1 MTKSK
6 NISRRA
12 LIKGGLLAGA
22 GMFAAPMINRGAFQ
36 LFAQSGTKYS
46 NRAIN
51 LVSES
56 QVLDMLSL
64 LDFGKLFKPADGDT
78 GPLDFTHDELV
89 EIRKA
94 GINVFHPAVG
104 MGGPTVHQDALTFFA
119 NYNGLIAEHS
129 DILMRIDSVKDLED
143 NKNNNKIGLILGLQN
158 SSHFRNVKDV
168 NLFYNMGQRV
178 SQLTYNS
185 QNMIGSGS
193 TDRVDGG
200 ISTFGETIVKQMN
213 KIGMA
218 IDVSHCGDQTSRDAF
233 ELSSKP
239 VLITH
244 SNARALTPG
253 HPRCKPD
260 DVIKLMG
267 KAGSVM
273 GITGVRNFVKATE
286 PTTLDDYINH
296 IDHVVKLT
304 GIEHVGIGSDAD
316 LNGYDDIPEPYYS
329 ALKAGYKDTY
339 AFREKIDIEGMDNPK
354 KMFDLAEGLIRRGY
368 SDDNIRAIFG
378 GNFRRVLGEIWKS

>member
-1 MTKSK
+1 M
-6 NISRRA
+6 
-12 LIKGGLLAGA
+12 AGA
-22 GMFAAPMINRGAFQ
+22 GMFAAPMINTGAFQ
-36 LFAQSGTKYS
+36 LFAQSSSKYS
-46 NRAIN
+46 NRVIK
-51 LVSES
+51 LVMEN

-64 LDFGKLFKPADGDT
+64 LDLDRIFFPLNGERN
-78 GPLDFTHDELV
+78 PLDFTRDDLL
-89 EIRKA
+89 EIQKS

-104 MGGPTVHQDALTFFA
+104 IGGPNVHSDSLAFFA
-119 NYNGLIAEHS
+119 SYNGLIAEHS
-129 DILMRIDSVKDLED
+129 DLLMRIDSMADLEEQK
-143 NKNNNKIGLILGLQN
+143 KNGKIGLVLGLQN

-168 NLFYNMGQRV
+168 NLFYNVGQRI

-200 ISTFGETIVKQMN
+200 ISSYGETIVKQMN
-213 KIGMA
+213 KVGMA

-233 ELSSKP
+233 ELSDVP

-273 GITGVRNFVKATE
+273 GITAVRNFVKDSE

-378 GNFRRVLGEIWKS
+378 GNFRRVLGDIWKG

>member
-1 MTKSK
+1 MKKTMT
-6 NISRRA
+6 RRA

-22 GMFAAPMINRGAFQ
+22 GMFAAPMINTGAFQ

-46 NRAIN
+46 NRAIK
-51 LVSES
+51 LVREN

-64 LDFGKLFKPADGDT
+64 LDFGKLFKESNAET
-78 GPLDFTHDELV
+78 GPLDFTHDELG
-89 EIRKA
+89 EIQKA

-104 MGGPTVHQDALTFFA
+104 IGGPNVHANALAFFS
-119 NYNGLIAEHS
+119 NYNGLVAEHS
-129 DILMRIDSVKDLED
+129 DILMRIDSMADLDE

-168 NLFYNMGQRV
+168 NLFYHMGQRI

-193 TDRVDGG
+193 TDRADGG
-200 ISTFGETIVKQMN
+200 ISSFGETIVKQMN
-213 KIGMA
+213 KVGMA
-218 IDVSHCGDQTSRDAF
+218 IDVSHCGDQTTRDAF
-233 ELSSKP
+233 ELSTVP

-260 DVIKLMG
+260 DIIKLMG
-267 KAGSVM
+267 NAGSVM
-273 GITGVRNFVKATE
+273 GITAVRNFVKASE

-304 GIEHVGIGSDAD
+304 GMEHVGIGSDAD

-354 KMFDLAEGLIRRGY
+354 KMFDLAEALIRRGY
-368 SDDNIRAIFG
+368 SDDNIGAIFG
-378 GNFRRVLGEIWKS
+378 GNFHRVLGDIWKS